1 VLLPIRQ
8 KGFWPSAHWECAATF
23 LALEENFFDDQGWH
37 STMKRIAL
45 LNARQAPAAS
55 TGAHCPASGLWTPD
69 ESPQE
74 SHMFF
79 EGQVLPAYQGAP
91 TVWRRRPGG
100 QES

>member
-1 VLLPIRQ
+1 
-8 KGFWPSAHWECAATF
+8 
-23 LALEENFFDDQGWH
+23 
-37 STMKRIAL
+37 MKRIAL
-45 LNARQAPAAS
+45 LKARQVPAAS